1 MGSLVEQ
8 LLLLARTD
16 SDALELEIGPADL
29 AEEAADALAGFSPVA
44 ATKQV
49 ELRLDVEPAPLRG
62 DSFRLRQLVGILVDN
77 AVRHA
82 PADGEVNVTV
92 RERSGRATLTVE
104 DNGPGIRAEDIP
116 RVFDRFWRAADAPE
130 GGSGLG
136 LAIAAWIVDRHGGRI
151 RAENRPG
158 GGARFTAEIPA
169 G

>member
-16 SDALELEIGPADL
+16 SDALELEIGQADL

-44 ATKQV
+44 ASKQV

-62 DSFRLRQLVGILVDN
+62 DRFRLRQLVGILVDN

-82 PADGEVNVTV
+82 PTDGEVNVTV